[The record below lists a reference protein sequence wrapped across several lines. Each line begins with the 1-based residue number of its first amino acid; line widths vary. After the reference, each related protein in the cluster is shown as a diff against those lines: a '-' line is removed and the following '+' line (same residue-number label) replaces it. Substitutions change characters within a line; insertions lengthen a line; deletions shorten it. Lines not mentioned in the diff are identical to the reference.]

1 MNMLLN
7 KKVVELNG
15 FEREVA
21 IKIEN
26 NKMYGVLNK
35 TRFIWDFTTHELPK
49 VEVKNGADKIKAA
62 KYGRLYILKR
72 LEMDNIKLPIKTKPR
87 TVDYISIPESNGVW
101 MNCFQNGYIR
111 GSIDGVAFTWDPAKY
126 QQAVAVNMAGFNGSI
141 TQKIDTNRIK
151 ARLREAGYTSLKVL
165 LSAIKA
171 KTVAPNEP
179 CDNTTT
185 LINKVNTILKQCDD
199 LNDTMHLVD
208 ESLGS
213 TEDILNILNNCR
225 MYISESTNGEKL
237 SSNKEYITLS
247 KAIEFVSKQRS
258 IA

>member
-7 KKVVELNG
+7 KKVVKLNG

-21 IKIEN
+21 IKIEG

-35 TRFIWDFTTHELPK
+35 TRFIWDFTDHELPK
-49 VEVKNGADKIKAA
+49 VEVKNGADGIKAA

-72 LEMDNIKLPIKTKPR
+72 LEMDNINLPIKTKQR
-87 TVDYISIPESNGVW
+87 TVNYISIPESNGVW

-111 GSIDGVAFTWDPAKY
+111 GSIDGIAFTWDPTKY
-126 QQAVAVNMAGFNGSI
+126 QQAAAVNVAGFKGSI

-165 LSAIKA
+165 LAAIDA
-171 KTVAPNEP
+171 KTTAP
-179 CDNTTT
+179 
-185 LINKVNTILKQCDD
+185 LIDRVGNVLKQCNDLDD
-199 LNDTMHLVD
+199 VMHLVD
-208 ESLGS
+208 ESTG
-213 TEDILNILNNCR
+213 TPEDLYNILNNCK
-225 MYISESTNGEKL
+225 MCLLE
-237 SSNKEYITLS
+237 SSNDNEIHSSKEYVTIT
-247 KAIEFVSKQRS
+247 KAIELVSLQRL